1 MSAWELP
8 TSITVDRTV
17 YAIRTDFRAVLDVL
31 AAMND
36 PDLFLPDASDQEK
49 AWVQI
54 DTALQILIEDYNKLP
69 TENFFDAYN
78 QLIDFID
85 CGMKEDSNKPPV
97 HLMDWE
103 QDAQVIIPA
112 INRVQGKEIRSLPY
126 LHWWTFLGAYMEIGD
141 CLFSQIINIRQ
152 KKQKHQKLEKWEQ
165 EFYRNNKAII
175 DLHRKLS
182 MEEKT
187 EKDAIEKW
195 L

>member
-8 TSITVDRTV
+8 TSITVDGTV
-17 YAIRTDFRAVLDVL
+17 YAIRIDFRAVLDAL
-31 AAMND
+31 TAMND

-49 AWVQI
+49 SWVLI
-54 DTALQILIEDYNKLP
+54 DTALKILIEDYDHLSPDKS
-69 TENFFDAYN
+69 FDAYN

-85 CGMKEDSNKPPV
+85 CGMKEDPNKPPV

-165 EFYRNNKAII
+165 EFYRNNKSII
-175 DLHRKLS
+175 DLHKKLS
-182 MEEKT
+182 MEEKA

>member
-8 TSITVDRTV
+8 TSITVNGTV

-49 AWVQI
+49 AWVQV

-69 TENFFDAYN
+69 PENFFDAYN

-165 EFYRNNKAII
+165 EFYRNNKSII

-182 MEEKT
+182 MEEKA